1 MAELVVSSVVSPL
14 SGPVWQEAL
23 QEKLDRYQLDMQNV
37 EIVSDHEKMAALW
50 QNMDA
55 DKQKMDALMDEWAEL
70 AERLEG

>member
-70 AERLEG
+70 AERLEN